1 MDITKEMLIEELKS
15 RLLPS
20 LVVLGKKLNYT
31 IKTIKFKTRYIE
43 IIGRAHNDYN
53 FGVYINGWDD
63 FDPFIIKDDK
73 LVNEYY
79 HITDDKF
86 SKGAGIPVATIE
98 TVNGKKVEVPHPNN
112 WKNNVILYYARLFY
126 LGYKQIEK
134 EVTERK
140 LMTDERQYA
149 EYTYK
154 LDDEHIANISFFVHS
169 VIDSFNRYGT
179 AFTSTDG
186 DTVTVE
192 EI

>member
-1 MDITKEMLIEELKS
+1 MDITKEMLIKELQS

-20 LVVLGKKLNYT
+20 LVALGKKLNYT

-86 SKGAGIPVATIE
+86 SKEAGIPVATTE
-98 TVNGKKVEVPHPNN
+98 NVDGKKVEVPHPNN

-134 EVTERK
+134 EVAERK

-149 EYTYK
+149 KYTYK
-154 LDDEHIANISFFVHS
+154 LDDEHVANISFFVHS
-169 VIDSFNRYGT
+169 IIDNFNRYGT
-179 AFTSTDG
+179 AFTSADG
-186 DTVTVE
+186 DMVTVE